1 MSKLVCRC
9 GHIIVDQTDDLPY
22 KAALLREQH
31 EEVFFSDASLLA
43 NELLTAA
50 SAGSV
55 DELLERHYGRG
66 GWRPRPTEFFGDKFT
81 SLYLASISTVYECEC
96 CGRLWVQKKGVNSFV
111 CFTPES
117 GRYESILSSRT
128 PE

>member
-43 NELLTAA
+43 DELLAAA

-66 GWRPRPTEFFGDKFT
+66 GLAAQAHGVLRGQVHQ
-81 SLYLASISTVYECEC
+81 SLPGLYFD
-96 CGRLWVQKKGVNSFV
+96 GV
-111 CFTPES
+111 
-117 GRYESILSSRT
+117 
-128 PE
+128 